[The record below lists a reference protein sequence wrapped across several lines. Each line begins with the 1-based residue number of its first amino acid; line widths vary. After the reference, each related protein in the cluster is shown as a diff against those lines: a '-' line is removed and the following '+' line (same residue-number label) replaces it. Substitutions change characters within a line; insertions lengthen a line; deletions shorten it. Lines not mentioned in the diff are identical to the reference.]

1 MYIYQNWPGDVKDLL
16 LRTSHQLFPPLSFV
30 YTSRAPAA
38 FSSRLAGAYHD
49 LHITNSAR
57 HTPTSKPHPAPHP
70 APIPPY
76 LNAEAQCATKG
87 LTLPLSRSGM
97 ITLNL
102 YRTEKGNCNDLQ
114 GGIGGCG
121 TGCDG
126 LTGLKRLGTWRL
138 RGGRRVQD
146 GCVGC
151 WWDFRGW
158 RRGVQRVSLTGSSM
172 VGTLL

>member
-1 MYIYQNWPGDVKDLL
+1 MVGYIIAIVNVYILELAWRCQGPSLADLSS
-16 LRTSHQLFPPLSFV
+16 TSPPPLLFV
-30 YTSRAPAA
+30 YTSGAPAA

-87 LTLPLSRSGM
+87 LTLPLSRSGI

-126 LTGLKRLGTWRL
+126 LTGLKRFGDLGVE
-138 RGGRRVQD
+138 RGKEGSRWLCRML
-146 GCVGC
+146 VG
-151 WWDFRGW
+151 F
-158 RRGVQRVSLTGSSM
+158 
-172 VGTLL
+172 